1 MIISPLITHTF
12 IDLFFNKE
20 RGLLVVENTY
30 AKHNRIKLFES
41 YGVFDGCEEA
51 AKYIVDNV
59 ITLRDFKKITLQPP
73 SLSGITED
81 VRVEVVDGNGTAGS
95 YIPNRSAWNGKD
107 RFDYCTISINSKYLN
122 DSVNLY
128 NTLMH
133 ELIHLYQDY
142 NFRRKNAD
150 INANAH
156 RYGYSNVI
164 DSSLT
169 ETGLIKTI
177 STMLYYLYDIER
189 GAFIGEMNA
198 SVNAVNGITFDSIEH
213 AISYLKNTEVY
224 KNYSQCFANCRH
236 LANTESIDGDTKRLI
251 LSKVNSMLGMKFN
264 TYNQFVKWLCQK
276 SFKALE
282 KLDNI
287 IPKIA
292 CKKMNISTRFADNN
306 LQPVDDIRG
315 YIGKK

>member
-1 MIISPLITHTF
+1 
-12 IDLFFNKE
+12 
-20 RGLLVVENTY
+20 
-30 AKHNRIKLFES
+30 
-41 YGVFDGCEEA
+41 
-51 AKYIVDNV
+51 
-59 ITLRDFKKITLQPP
+59 
-73 SLSGITED
+73 
-81 VRVEVVDGNGTAGS
+81 
-95 YIPNRSAWNGKD
+95 
-107 RFDYCTISINSKYLN
+107 
-122 DSVNLY
+122 
-128 NTLMH
+128 MH

-198 SVNAVNGITFDSIEH
+198 SVNAVNGITFDNIEH
-213 AISYLKNTEVY
+213 AIGYLKNTEVY

-236 LANTESIDGDTKRLI
+236 LANTESIDNDTKRLI
-251 LSKVNSMLGMKFN
+251 LSKVNSMLGVKFN

-292 CKKMNISTRFADNN
+292 CEKMNISTQFAGHEIHI
-306 LQPVDDIRG
+306 VDDIRNTMA
-315 YIGKK
+315 KK